1 MLRCCMASSR
11 LALLGLGIPAH
22 TSPRGLQRLGQRWCS
37 TTKKAPEKGDT
48 AAETDK
54 AAQAKAS
61 RGGDDGGSSSSS
73 SSDDKNNKSSNAE
86 GSQNAVVTGDAATG
100 SDVQKRHKG
109 FIEPSNDVVMEMAR
123 KALAR
128 EGRDEIPEA
137 IVWKWETTAPPIL
150 AQGKQNVYDLTDD
163 IPQHVKPFW
172 YHEYYQQ
179 REYFRLQRE
188 KRPLKERVKLW
199 TGALTVLAVAGAAL
213 TLFRVWV
220 EQPREIRQ
228 LREELLQHTYGRVLE
243 LAAGHGQNIGAY
255 PYAVHE
261 VVLTD
266 SNPQQLQALRYRIPH
281 TAYPKYDVK
290 RVRSESLDIFKDGE
304 FDCVVDMFGL
314 CHLHDPVM
322 ALRQMQRVVKPNGMI
337 LLLEHGASPYPP
349 VNWFL
354 NYFEQQHKVNTHGCK
369 WNSPI
374 RDYLQES
381 RLEIKEMRNMHY
393 GTTYYVVAY
402 PEVLEA
408 FKDRDAEAALEKS
421 KAK

>member
-1 MLRCCMASSR
+1 MLRCYAASSR
-11 LALLGLGIPAH
+11 LALLGGVVSAGPSTLSRHP
-22 TSPRGLQRLGQRWCS
+22 RWCCSSS
-37 TTKKAPEKGDT
+37 TCTKNSTNSSGIKSGTGQHGRQVPGDG
-48 AAETDK
+48 AE
-54 AAQAKAS
+54 
-61 RGGDDGGSSSSS
+61 RGNESSIADTSHDDG
-73 SSDDKNNKSSNAE
+73 SDTNA
-86 GSQNAVVTGDAATG
+86 
-100 SDVQKRHKG
+100 VQKRHKG
-109 FIEPSNDVVMEMAR
+109 FIEPSDDVVMEMAR

-128 EGRDEIPEA
+128 EGRDEIPES
-137 IVWKWETTAPPIL
+137 IVWSWETTAPPIL
-150 AQGKQNVYDLTDD
+150 AKGKQNIYDFTDD

-188 KRPLKERVKLW
+188 KRPLKERIKLW
-199 TGALTVLAVAGAAL
+199 AGVLTAVAIAGAVL
-213 TLFRVWV
+213 TFFRVWV

-266 SNPQQLQALRYRIPH
+266 SNPQQLQAIRYRIPH

-290 RVRSESLDIFKDGE
+290 RVRSESLDIFQDGE

-314 CHLHDPVM
+314 CHLRDPVM
-322 ALRQMQRVVKPNGMI
+322 SLRQMQRVVKPSGMI

-374 RDYLQES
+374 RQYLQES
-381 RLEIKEMRNMHY
+381 RLEVKEMRNMHY

-408 FKDRDAEAALEKS
+408 YKDHHTQMGQGQAS
-421 KAK
+421 CNPT

>member
-1 MLRCCMASSR
+1 MLRYYAASSR
-11 LALLGLGIPAH
+11 LALLAGVANAG
-22 TSPRGLQRLGQRWCS
+22 TSVLCQYPRWS
-37 TTKKAPEKGDT
+37 
-48 AAETDK
+48 
-54 AAQAKAS
+54 S
-61 RGGDDGGSSSSS
+61 SNSSSSTCTNNGTTS
-73 SSDDKNNKSSNAE
+73 SSTGFSSEQNPHHAPGDGAE
-86 GSQNAVVTGDAATG
+86 KTNESAFVKDAVSNSSAT
-100 SDVQKRHKG
+100 SEIQKRHRG
-109 FIEPSNDVVMEMAR
+109 FIEPSDDVVMETAR

-137 IVWKWETTAPPIL
+137 IVWNWETTAPPIL
-150 AQGKQNVYDLTDD
+150 ARGKQNIYDFTDD

-179 REYFRLQRE
+179 REYFQLQRQ
-188 KRPLKERVKLW
+188 KRPLKERMKMW
-199 TGALTVLAVAGAAL
+199 AGVLAAMAAAGAAL
-213 TLFRVWV
+213 TFFRVWV

-266 SNPQQLQALRYRIPH
+266 SNPQQLQAMRYRIPH

-290 RVRSESLDIFKDGE
+290 RVRSESLDIFKDNE

-314 CHLHDPVM
+314 CHLRDPVM
-322 ALRQMQRVVKPNGMI
+322 TLRQMQRVVKPSGMI

-354 NYFEQQHKVNTHGCK
+354 DYFAQQHNVNTHGCK

-374 RDYLQES
+374 RQYLQES
-381 RLEIKEMRNMHY
+381 RLEVKEIRNMHY

-408 FKDRDAEAALEKS
+408 YKDHETEVEQVSKRNKS
-421 KAK
+421 K

>member
-1 MLRCCMASSR
+1 MLRYYAASSR
-11 LALLGLGIPAH
+11 LALLAGVANAG
-22 TSPRGLQRLGQRWCS
+22 TSVLCQYPRW
-37 TTKKAPEKGDT
+37 
-48 AAETDK
+48 
-54 AAQAKAS
+54 
-61 RGGDDGGSSSSS
+61 SSSSNS
-73 SSDDKNNKSSNAE
+73 SSSTCTKNGTTSSSTGFSSDQNPHHAPGDGAE
-86 GSQNAVVTGDAATG
+86 KTNESAFVKDAISNSSAT
-100 SDVQKRHKG
+100 SEIQKRHRG
-109 FIEPSNDVVMEMAR
+109 FIEPSDDVVMETAR

-137 IVWKWETTAPPIL
+137 IVWNWETTAPPIL
-150 AQGKQNVYDLTDD
+150 ARGKQNIYDFTDD

-179 REYFRLQRE
+179 REYFQLQRQ
-188 KRPLKERVKLW
+188 KRPLKERMKMW
-199 TGALTVLAVAGAAL
+199 AGVLAAMAAAGAAL
-213 TLFRVWV
+213 TFFRVWV

-266 SNPQQLQALRYRIPH
+266 SNPQQLQAMRYRIPH

-290 RVRSESLDIFKDGE
+290 RVRSESLDIFKDNE

-314 CHLHDPVM
+314 CHLRDPVM
-322 ALRQMQRVVKPNGMI
+322 TLRQMQRVVKPSGMI

-354 NYFEQQHKVNTHGCK
+354 DYFAQQHKVNTHGCK

-374 RDYLQES
+374 RQYLQES
-381 RLEIKEMRNMHY
+381 RLEVKEIRNMHY

-408 FKDRDAEAALEKS
+408 YKDHETEVEQVSKRNKS
-421 KAK
+421 K

>member
-1 MLRCCMASSR
+1 MWRCC
-11 LALLGLGIPAH
+11 LACTRRAPLLGKANAGRAVLLGYP
-22 TSPRGLQRLGQRWCS
+22 RWCS
-37 TTKKAPEKGDT
+37 SSGSHSGSR
-48 AAETDK
+48 
-54 AAQAKAS
+54 AKA
-61 RGGDDGGSSSSS
+61 DAD
-73 SSDDKNNKSSNAE
+73 
-86 GSQNAVVTGDAATG
+86 GDARPPAG
-100 SDVQKRHKG
+100 DGAGAPHDSAMVENGGGGGGGGAELQPRHAG
-109 FIEPSNDVVMEMAR
+109 FIAPSDDVVMEMAR

-128 EGRDEIPEA
+128 EGRDDVPEA
-137 IVWKWETTAPPIL
+137 VVWRWETTAPPIL
-150 AQGKQNVYDLTDD
+150 AKGKQNVYDLTDD
-163 IPQHVKPFW
+163 IPTHVKPFW

-188 KRPLKERVKLW
+188 KRPLKERMRLW
-199 TGALTVLAVAGAAL
+199 AGVVVAMAVTGAAL
-213 TLFRVWV
+213 TFFRVWV

-228 LREELLQHTYGRVLE
+228 MREELLQHTYGRVLE

-266 SNPQQLQALRYRIPH
+266 SNPQQLQALRYRIPN
-281 TAYPKYDVK
+281 TAYPAYDVK

-322 ALRQMQRVVKPNGMI
+322 ALRQMQRVVKPSGMI

-354 NYFEQQHKVNTHGCK
+354 DYFEQQHKVNTHGCR
-369 WNSPI
+369 WNAPI
-374 RDYLQES
+374 RQYLQES
-381 RLEIKEMRNMHY
+381 RLEVKELRNVHY
-393 GTTYYVVAY
+393 GTTYYAVAY

-408 FKDRDAEAALEKS
+408 YKDREAQAEQEKEKTKS
-421 KAK
+421 T

>member
-1 MLRCCMASSR
+1 MLRYYAASSR
-11 LALLGLGIPAH
+11 LALLAGVANVG
-22 TSPRGLQRLGQRWCS
+22 TSVLCQYPRWS
-37 TTKKAPEKGDT
+37 
-48 AAETDK
+48 
-54 AAQAKAS
+54 S
-61 RGGDDGGSSSSS
+61 SNSSSSTCT
-73 SSDDKNNKSSNAE
+73 NNSTTSSNTGFSSEQNPHHAPGDGAE
-86 GSQNAVVTGDAATG
+86 KTNESVFVKDAVSNSSAT
-100 SDVQKRHKG
+100 SEIQKRHRG
-109 FIEPSNDVVMEMAR
+109 FIEPSDDVVMETAR

-137 IVWKWETTAPPIL
+137 IVWNWETTAPPIL
-150 AQGKQNVYDLTDD
+150 ARGKQNIYDFTDD

-179 REYFRLQRE
+179 REYFQLQRQ
-188 KRPLKERVKLW
+188 KRPLKERMKMW
-199 TGALTVLAVAGAAL
+199 AGALTAMAAAGAAL
-213 TLFRVWV
+213 TFFRVWV
-220 EQPREIRQ
+220 EQPREVRQ

-266 SNPQQLQALRYRIPH
+266 SNPQQLQAMRYRIPH

-290 RVRSESLDIFKDGE
+290 RVRSESLDIFKDNE

-314 CHLHDPVM
+314 CHLRDPVM
-322 ALRQMQRVVKPNGMI
+322 TLRQMQRVVKPSGMI

-354 NYFEQQHKVNTHGCK
+354 DYFAQQHKVNTHGCK

-374 RDYLQES
+374 RQYLQES
-381 RLEIKEMRNMHY
+381 RLEVKEIRNMHY

-408 FKDRDAEAALEKS
+408 YKDHETEVEQVSKRNKS
-421 KAK
+421 K